1 MSGKQASSKKK
12 SSKVVNVELEK
23 LTEQNSVKPATTRA
37 PPELVASIKNSAQL
51 EEELVAKQQQE
62 ELEQIEAQFKN
73 RVLFYGGVVCAIGI
87 GYLLHRYYTGPSPP
101 KELVHELVNGV
112 ANAVTK

>member
-37 PPELVASIKNSAQL
+37 PPELVASIKNTAQL
-51 EEELVAKQQQE
+51 EEESIAKQQLE
-62 ELEQIEAQFKN
+62 ELEQIEATQKRKKPKKREKN
-73 RVLFYGGVVCAIGI
+73 N
-87 GYLLHRYYTGPSPP
+87 T
-101 KELVHELVNGV
+101 E
-112 ANAVTK
+112 TKRRRNIL